1 MAWSPDQEVVV
12 FATGL
17 DKLILMNKEFDPIME
32 TALHTTEAGEG
43 TSNVTITFM
52 LSTEAVL
59 LPIMQIQCIEFCFH
73 LLQQSRLLLGGVKR
87 KPSFMD
93 LLGRKQG
100 TKWQR

>member
-43 TSNVTITFM
+43 TSNVTIT
-52 LSTEAVL
+52 L
-59 LPIMQIQCIEFCFH
+59 LPIMQIQCIELCFY
-73 LLQQSRLLLGGVKR
+73 LLQQSQLLLGGVKR

-100 TKWQR
+100 TKRQR